1 MSTTT
6 DLQTEDII
14 SKVDSVGVVPVIV
27 APDSSMSD
35 AIPAVAT
42 VVDAVAITPAITP
55 TITPD
60 SSMSTAVEA
69 VAITPMKTAKRRYV
83 RCAKGTRRE
92 KKRKG
97 KSTRRCVSKKR
108 CATGSR
114 RNYTTGK
121 CTSKQ

>member
-6 DLQTEDII
+6 ELQPDDII
-14 SKVDSVGVVPVIV
+14 SKVDSEGVVPVIV
-27 APDSSMSD
+27 APDSGMSM

-42 VVDAVAITPAITP
+42 AVDAVAITPEITP
-55 TITPD
+55 Y
-60 SSMSTAVEA
+60 SSTSTAIEA
-69 VAITPMKTAKRRYV
+69 VAITPMKTVKRRYV

-97 KSTRRCVSKKR
+97 KPARRCVSKKR